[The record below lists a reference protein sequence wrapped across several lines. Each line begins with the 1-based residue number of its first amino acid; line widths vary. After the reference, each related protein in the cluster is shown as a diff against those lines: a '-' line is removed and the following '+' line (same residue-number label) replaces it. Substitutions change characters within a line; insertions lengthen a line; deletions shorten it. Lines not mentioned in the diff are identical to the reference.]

1 MTPTTTPPTLTIEGA
16 SALLHQPDSLR
27 ETLRLH
33 AEQVAN
39 QHATYC
45 AAEAAGTLRL
55 LFGEAAHRAVFERT
69 TDSVDGVDA
78 NLLLVYDADDNVIWY
93 SREFLSG
100 CEIVA
105 ARDGAAEPMPDLD
118 PDTLTYIE
126 GLVEWAEEAHHEGY
140 LPHENLVTDP
150 SGGLS
155 AGTYEGHTI
164 HLFIDAEMGG
174 HVRSAGEPAND
185 GATWPQR
192 SVLSPNA
199 REVAVLALQ
208 RVLDNQGQMFRL
220 PLEHTEQQ
228 LISDV
233 IAALDPRPRLA
244 D

>member
-1 MTPTTTPPTLTIEGA
+1 MTPTITPL
-16 SALLHQPDSLR
+16 ALDDAAAKLHQPGSTR

-33 AEQVAN
+33 AQQVAN

-45 AAEAAGTLRL
+45 AAEAAGALRL

-105 ARDGAAEPMPDLD
+105 ARDGADEPMPDLD
-118 PDTLTYIE
+118 ADTLTYIE

-140 LPHENLVTDP
+140 LPDEALVINP
-150 SGGLS
+150 SGGKYAS
-155 AGTYEGHTI
+155 TYEGFTV
-164 HLFIDAEMGG
+164 HLFIDAELSSY
-174 HVRSAGEPAND
+174 VQAVGEPTQD
-185 GATWPQR
+185 GAK
-192 SVLSPNA
+192 A

-208 RVLDNQGQMFRL
+208 RVLDNEGHMFRL
-220 PLEHTEQQ
+220 PLDDDERR
-228 LISDV
+228 LLAV
-233 IAALDPRPRLA
+233 ITSLDPHDRPGS
-244 D
+244 